1 MSAHSSGLYGSLSI
15 KILMYGSHTT
25 SNQWDRLK
33 RACAHTNALN
43 AQRVGSQ
50 NRPRA
55 AQKRLLVNFLFIFF
69 FYTIPSCGARLPLS
83 GHQGAIHTKGT
94 GSGPLV
100 V

>member
-25 SNQWDRLK
+25 SNQRDRLK

-55 AQKRLLVNFLFIFF
+55 AQKRRLVNFLFIF
-69 FYTIPSCGARLPLS
+69 LS
-83 GHQGAIHTKGT
+83 IL
-94 GSGPLV
+94 SLV
-100 V
+100 VELGCHPVAIRVQYTPKAPVQAL